1 MRIDERVCAF
11 RAVEL
16 PVLACFVSSCSE
28 ESEIGRALKFC
39 DIHSHDFLAKLWTF
53 CDCILLYLA
62 VEC

>member
-1 MRIDERVCAF
+1 MLIDECVCAF

-16 PVLACFVSSCSE
+16 PVLACLVSSWSE
-28 ESEIGRALKFC
+28 EPEVGRALKFC
-39 DIHSHDFLAKLWTF
+39 DIHSHDFHAKLWTF